1 MKSKREET
9 GNKIH
14 SHLSFHQR
22 IEKTN
27 KQKNRKRRVSNE
39 QTNKQT
45 NKTKNRK
52 RRVSNEQRKNKQIN
66 K

>member
-27 KQKNRKRRVSNE
+27 K
-39 QTNKQT
+39 
-45 NKTKNRK
+45 TKNRK
-52 RRVSNEQRKNKQIN
+52 RRVSNEQRKNTQMSNNHLFKVGLGFTTQLF
-66 K
+66 